1 MVKLLTSESDFLV
14 VVYLNRPLLAGVVLA
29 ALVLTLVALQATY
42 GTAAEGRGRVIRYTA
57 FVTVGKYPEDDPW
70 DSNANDLFARPG
82 STESHV
88 LTLTAGSYK
97 SVKLDVTIHPTL
109 DMLTE
114 AKIISVFSFTSAT
127 TTTQRLCDTGCGKY
141 YLYIPSRTYNAET
154 LYRWVVTIPGYF
166 SDNLSVSAFPI
177 PKSSKEIYYVI
188 PMSVE
193 CGYLSDGQ
201 TVYSSSGLSLSKT
214 QTIYSVTQLV
224 DIWRIS
230 FGDAWTGRQVV
241 SCSIFTTDGGVLNN
255 VNSRLYSLGQRSIT
269 SGRLYFVMVNNV
281 NAVVQ
286 SGDVLEVW
294 VYYYAPSSV

>member
-1 MVKLLTSESDFLV
+1 M
-14 VVYLNRPLLAGVVLA
+14 NRPLLAGVVLA
-29 ALVLTLVALQATY
+29 ALVLALVALQATY

-70 DSNANDLFARPG
+70 DSSANLLFARPG
-82 STESHV
+82 GTAVHI
-88 LTLTAGSYK
+88 LALTAGSYK
-97 SVKLDVTIHPTL
+97 SVKLDIAIHPTL

-114 AKIISVFSFTSAT
+114 AKLISVFSFTSAT
-127 TTTQRLCDTGCGKY
+127 TAMQRLSDSAFTVFF
-141 YLYIPSRTYNAET
+141 LYIPSRTYNAET

-166 SDNLSVSAFPI
+166 SDSLSVSAFPI
-177 PKSSKEIYYVI
+177 PKSSGEFYYNI

-193 CGYLSDGQ
+193 CGYLSNGQ
-201 TVYSSSGLSLSKT
+201 TVYSSSGLSVSKT
-214 QTIYSVTQLV
+214 QTIYSATQLV

-241 SCSIFTTDGGVLNN
+241 SCSIFTTDSGVLNN
-255 VNSRLYSLGQRSIT
+255 VNSRLYSLGQRTIT